1 MSIRSHKPNHK
12 YFSLLLE
19 LIFFVQKLLNDSNC
33 IRRSIIILNVLLS
46 KCKCLRDWCISIES
60 LAMRIFEDCY
70 LLYKFPMFL
79 SWTAYKNKN
88 NLKLYLVFSLA
99 SIDLLTAWIFQNKK
113 GRRNVEEVTTRQGPI
128 TTFLKNL
135 ILIIFLL

>member
-99 SIDLLTAWIFQNKK
+99 AIDLTAWIFQNKK